1 MGFPE
6 NILDTDERVVRNLRP
21 HWRRVV
27 GPIVLAPIVVGLATY
42 GIVSLD
48 GDSGTHKVLRW
59 VIFAAA
65 VIILVW
71 WSLRPWLFWLTTR
84 YVVTDRRVLMRSGV
98 LSKSGRDVPLTR
110 VNDVS
115 FKTTLIERLFGSG
128 TLTIESAGERG
139 QVMLTDV
146 PKVEDVQRE
155 IYRLVED
162 EAQRL
167 K

>member
-6 NILDTDERVVRNLRP
+6 NILDADEHVIRNLRP
-21 HWRRVV
+21 HWRRVA
-27 GPIVLAPIVVGLATY
+27 GPVVLAPIVVGLASY
-42 GIVSLD
+42 GYFTLD
-48 GDSGTHKVLRW
+48 DHGVQKVVRW
-59 VIFAAA
+59 VVLAAA
-65 VIILVW
+65 LIILVW
-71 WSLRPWLFWLTTR
+71 WCLRPFLTWLTTR
-84 YVVTDRRVLMRSGV
+84 YVLTDRRVLMRNGV
-98 LSKSGRDVPLTR
+98 LSKNGRDIPLTR

-139 QVMLTDV
+139 QVALTDV
-146 PKVEDVQRE
+146 PKVEEVQRE

>member
-6 NILDTDERVVRNLRP
+6 NILDADEHVIRNLRP
-21 HWRRVV
+21 HWRRVAGPVVLTPITV
-27 GPIVLAPIVVGLATY
+27 GVASY
-42 GIVSLD
+42 CYFKLD
-48 GDSGTHKVLRW
+48 DDGFQKYLRW
-59 VIFAAA
+59 VVLAAA
-65 VIILVW
+65 LIVLVW
-71 WSLRPWLFWLTTR
+71 WCLRPFLTWLTTR
-84 YVVTDRRVLMRSGV
+84 YVLTDRRVLMRSGV
-98 LSKSGRDVPLTR
+98 LSKTGRDVPLTR

-115 FKTTLIERLFGSG
+115 FKTTLVERLFGSG

-139 QVMLTDV
+139 QVALTDV
-146 PKVEDVQRE
+146 PKVEEVQRE

>member
-6 NILDTDERVVRNLRP
+6 DILDSDEHVVRSMRP
-21 HWRRVV
+21 HWRRIA
-27 GPIVLAPIVVGLATY
+27 GPIVLTPIVVFLATY
-42 GIVSLD
+42 AYFKLD
-48 GDSGTHKVLRW
+48 DDGVQKYLRW
-59 VIFAAA
+59 VVLLAAL
-65 VIILVW
+65 VVLVW
-71 WSLRPWLFWLTTR
+71 WCLRPFLVWLTTR
-84 YVVTDRRVLMRSGV
+84 YVLTDRRVLMRSGV

-115 FKTTLIERLFGSG
+115 FNATLIERLFRSG

-139 QVMLTDV
+139 QVLLVDV
-146 PKVEDVQRE
+146 PTVEAVQRE

-162 EAQRL
+162 EEQRL